1 MDTLDD
7 NLPDTTPA
15 TPPATPQYALTSVVV
30 PLLRGVLY
38 REEDPA
44 LWTTLL
50 AQRARV
56 ADYVAVLAL
65 DLHVDEA
72 EG

>member
-38 REEDPA
+38 RAEEDRPVDNPA
-44 LWTTLL
+44 GP
-50 AQRARV
+50 ACPVV

-65 DLHVDEA
+65 DLA
-72 EG
+72 RGRS